1 MPMSAASGGT
11 TQVDGAIGGHLVMMA
26 GPSVVSLGPAW
37 LLLFAGDTRGFAT
50 NLVEKLFPGIGE
62 DESEQILVRW
72 LFLATLWVFLVSL
85 KLIDGALLGVMV
97 AQMVLA
103 TGHTIHARLR
113 PESAAIRR
121 KAGVLVDQVPCVA
134 LTALASPVVAP
145 LFFMFAT
152 VSVGYGLRFGPN
164 YGLMSALVCGLG
176 LSVVTVL
183 VPAYRAEW
191 IWMLSIIGLVTLVP
205 VYSAYLAVRLQR
217 RQERMK
223 EESARLL
230 HAATHDAMTG
240 LANRAHFVEVLAT
253 MLQQRVGRRHALAVL
268 FIDLDGFKGVNDRS
282 GHAAGDALLCRV
294 AQCLQSSV
302 RSGDL
307 VARIGGDEFAVLV
320 CEVLRTEEVP
330 LIIGALEARLRT
342 TFTSAEIFEGVG
354 ASIGSATYDGGTPCP
369 VAETLLKEADAAMYA
384 VKAKHRTAL
393 TTAAPLVSGAMDG
406 ASRLLEATAQASREL
421 LVSERSHAG

>member
-1 MPMSAASGGT
+1 MSS
-11 TQVDGAIGGHLVMMA
+11 
-26 GPSVVSLGPAW
+26 
-37 LLLFAGDTRGFAT
+37 DTHGFAA
-50 NLVEKLFPGIGE
+50 NQMEKLFPGVGE

-72 LFLATLWVFLVSL
+72 IFLPAIWVFMLGLGLIEGAVLLVIL
-85 KLIDGALLGVMV
+85 

-103 TGHTIHARLR
+103 VVHTIHARLR
-113 PESAAIRR
+113 PQDAVFRR
-121 KAGVLVDQVPCVA
+121 RAGVFVDQVPCVA
-134 LTALASPVVAP
+134 LVALTTPAGAP
-145 LFFMFAT
+145 LYFGFAT
-152 VSVGYGLRFGPN
+152 VSVGYGLRFGPS
-164 YGLMSALVCGLG
+164 YGLMSALVSGLG
-176 LSVVTVL
+176 LSFVTVL

-191 IWMLSIIGLVTLVP
+191 VWMLSIIGLVTLVP

-230 HAATHDAMTG
+230 HAATHDTMTG
-240 LANRAHFVEVLAT
+240 LANRAYFVEVLAT
-253 MLQQRVGRRHALAVL
+253 SLQQRVGRRHALAVL

-342 TFTSAEIFEGVG
+342 AIASEKIFEGAG
-354 ASIGSATYDGGTPCP
+354 ASIGSVTYDGGTPSP
-369 VAETLLKEADAAMYA
+369 EAETLLKEADAAMYA
-384 VKAKHRTAL
+384 VKAKHKAASTTGAPHVAGTVGGAAHML
-393 TTAAPLVSGAMDG
+393 ATTAQTP
-406 ASRLLEATAQASREL
+406 REPRM
-421 LVSERSHAG
+421 SERSRTG